1 MTRNRS
7 PMGEM
12 PFLDHLEELRWR
24 ILWSLLAIGVGAV
37 IGFIAVQ
44 EFQAMEL
51 LMRPLRDT
59 LDADLRLIYLNPVDG
74 FFITLKLGLLV
85 GLILAAPVVIYQI
98 WAFLSPALEPQ
109 EKKMI
114 IPALYLGTVLFMAG
128 VALAYFVVLPLT
140 LVFFSQFQE
149 EFLVAQYEANRT
161 IGFITRLLLA
171 FGVAF
176 ELPVVVMIFTAMGL
190 VTPRFLRE
198 KRRYAIVAITILA
211 SLLTP
216 GDLASTFMM
225 IVPLLILYEGS
236 ILLAALIS
244 RRRTSELDQET
255 PTPDAE
261 APEGAVEVRG

>member
-24 ILWSLLAIGVGAV
+24 VLWSLLAIGLGAI
-37 IGFIAVQ
+37 IGFIVVQ

-51 LMRPLRDT
+51 LMRPLRKT

-74 FFITLKLGLLV
+74 FFITLKLGLIV
-85 GLILAAPVVIYQI
+85 GLILAAPIVIYQV
-98 WAFLSPALEPQ
+98 WAFLSPALDAE

-114 IPALYLGTVLFMAG
+114 IPALYLGTVLFVAG

-161 IGFITRLLLA
+161 IGFVTRLLLA

-190 VTPRFLRE
+190 VTPQFLRD
-198 KRRYAIVAITILA
+198 KRRHAIVAITILA

-225 IVPLLILYEGS
+225 MVPLFILYEGS
-236 ILLAALIS
+236 ILLAAMIS
-244 RRRTSELDQET
+244 RRRTARLDEDT
-255 PTPDAE
+255 PVPDPE
-261 APEGAVEVRG
+261 APDGAVEARG

>member
-37 IGFIAVQ
+37 IGFILVQ

-51 LMRPLRDT
+51 LMRPLRRT

-85 GLILAAPVVIYQI
+85 GLILAAPIVIYQI

-109 EKKMI
+109 EKRMI
-114 IPALYLGTVLFMAG
+114 IPALYLGMVLFIVG
-128 VALAYFVVLPLT
+128 VLLAYFAVLPLT
-140 LVFFSQFQE
+140 LIFFSGFQE

-161 IGFITRLLLA
+161 IGFLTKLLVA

-190 VTPRFLRE
+190 VTPQFLRA
-198 KRRYAIVAITILA
+198 KRRHAVVAITIMA

-216 GDLASTFMM
+216 GDIVSTFLMM
-225 IVPLLILYEGS
+225 VPLFLLYEGS
-236 ILLAALIS
+236 IMLSVIIG
-244 RRRTSELDQET
+244 RRREAMVEENTRAADTQA
-255 PTPDAE
+255 PD
-261 APEGAVEVRG
+261 GAVEARG